1 MGPIQDME
9 VAVSAPTR
17 LSFGV
22 FFFYINLIIVHK
34 KRFYTYTHKKKTK

>member
-1 MGPIQDME
+1 MGPIQDRE

-22 FFFYINLIIVHK
+22 FFLHIFDH
-34 KRFYTYTHKKKTK
+34 RA